1 MAGSSKNLG
10 QVAGLYV
17 GTSAPTNKALIWYD
31 TSSNVHKTFDVGLN
45 AWTVLQPQIITPITY
60 SALVSRASG
69 QGLTQGQ
76 WFKITDRSNALA
88 LAITATKVQYVN
100 NNGVPVVDD
109 LGTHV
114 MYNVTSE
121 NLIIDDVTGVYDATT
136 NKLTFSFSE
145 TTPVMNT
152 GDSDVD
158 YVLGEQKRGN
168 NKTLRKFRLSSL
180 LSTVTGND
188 ISWNGGFFL
197 NFYNKLKSYFDT
209 TGGVASHAAL
219 EEYKTLNNQAI
230 EDMTETAQQAIQ
242 TVGQNINQATSPTQ
256 IYNKQLPIAPTDGV
270 TADIALGDTLSA
282 IVVKIYR
289 WINKFKKADGIVMPA
304 NYAPAS
310 NASPVNN
317 NDNVSSAIG
326 KLSKYA
332 TNHNTGDGIQ
342 VSNSTFVPASED
354 PGAIV
359 KTDSLLTAIKKLY
372 WLAKNINTIQI
383 LDHAVTLDKIAKYGV
398 LPTDIFRVDLHTS
411 NFNMDGCG
419 LGCIL
424 VQGSDNNFFNYDP
437 YHPDDPYRIRIFYN
451 SACPKI
457 LAFAPVAQIIPNS
470 NNNYSIA
477 AAFVHF
483 NAEGVTSQVL
493 IQLSESKYADLYTTS
508 GYRVLKGTITADV
521 YDDRKTPVNFNIA
534 LNRVNILNI
543 NFSHATLTVK
553 NYQHII
559 LDLEMEAAVS

>member
-1 MAGSSKNLG
+1 MAGSKNLG
-10 QVAGLYV
+10 QVAGLYI

-168 NKTLRKFRLSSL
+168 TKTLRKFRLSSL
-180 LSTVTGND
+180 LSAVTGND

-197 NFYNKLKSYFDT
+197 NFYNKLRSYFDT
-209 TGGVASHAAL
+209 DGGVASHSAL
-219 EEYKTLNNQAI
+219 ESYKTLNNQAI
-230 EDMTETAQQAIQ
+230 ENMTQTTQQAVQ
-242 TVGQNINQATSPTQ
+242 TVGQNINQATSNAQ
-256 IYNKQLPIAPTDGV
+256 IYSKQLPIAPTDGTPV
-270 TADIALGDTLSA
+270 NIAQGDTLSN
-282 IVVKIYR
+282 IIVKIQR
-289 WINKFKKADGIVMPA
+289 WINKFKKADGIAMPA
-304 NYAPAS
+304 NYAAPT
-310 NASPVNN
+310 NPSPVNN
-317 NDNVSSAIG
+317 NDNVSTAIG

-332 TNHNTGDGIQ
+332 TNHETGDGVK
-342 VSNSTFVPASED
+342 VSASTFVEPTSN
-354 PGAIV
+354 PGNIAN
-359 KTDSLLTAIKKLY
+359 TDSLLTAIRKLI
-372 WLAKNINTIQI
+372 WLAKHVNTSQI
-383 LDHAVTLDKIAKYGV
+383 VDNAITLQKIAKAGV

-411 NFNMDGCG
+411 FNMSSCAMGCV
-419 LGCIL
+419 L
-424 VQGSDNNFFNYDP
+424 VQGQSNNFFYYDP
-437 YHPDDPYRIRIFYN
+437 EHPDNPYRLTIYSN
-451 SACPKI
+451 PNYPKI
-457 LAFAPVAQIIPNS
+457 LAFCPVTRVVT
-470 NNNYSIA
+470 NNNYNYSIA
-477 AAFVHF
+477 APFVHF
-483 NAEGVTSQVL
+483 TEEGITCQVQIYLSQ
-493 IQLSESKYADLYTTS
+493 ETFENLYNTS
-508 GYRVLKGTITADV
+508 GFRVLKGTITANV
-521 YDDRKTPVNFNIA
+521 YDNVKSPVSFNIQFS
-534 LNRVNILNI
+534 RVNILNI
-543 NFSHATLTVK
+543 NFSLASLSVGSGQHVVLTLDMT
-553 NYQHII
+553 
-559 LDLEMEAAVS
+559 AAES